1 MSEVSRRH
9 ALKLLVWTP
18 AVIVTLDTTAAYA
31 DRHSTPPRPPQPP
44 VRTSRLA
51 EAPMGPALPTGLTG
65 QLPYT
70 DGADYRREVAAGVIA
85 LCAGFAL
92 IARGHEP
99 RKIT

>member
-1 MSEVSRRH
+1 MAEVSRRS

-18 AVIVTLDTTAAYA
+18 AVIVTVDTTAAYA
-31 DRHSTPPRPPQPP
+31 DRHSTPPRPRKPP

-70 DGADYRREVAAGVIA
+70 GDSEAREVAAGVIA
-85 LCAGFAL
+85 VCAGFAL